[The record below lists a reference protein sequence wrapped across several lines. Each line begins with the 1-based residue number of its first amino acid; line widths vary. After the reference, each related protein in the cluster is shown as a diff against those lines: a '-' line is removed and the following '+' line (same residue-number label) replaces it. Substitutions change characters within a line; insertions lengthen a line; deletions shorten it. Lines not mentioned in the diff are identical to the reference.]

1 MRRRNRWRF
10 AIAAIMVVIGCSGS
24 ADKPGEKSIRVNGR
38 PYLTNMPLLIADAE
52 GYFADE
58 GLHIEYV
65 ELPDHT
71 SQAIPALD
79 NGRLDV
85 IAGIVSVGVF
95 NAVAR
100 GAAIRIVA
108 DKGQIDSQTCD
119 YAGIIGRRG
128 VFPPGAVSADDIRGR
143 KFSITFVG
151 SNGYIFSRFL
161 EKLKVRESE
170 IETVGLSAATEA
182 QALETG
188 AIDGLITSEPWVSRL
203 VGAGHRLIAPAR
215 SFAARQQQAVLLFGP
230 TLVSQDRDAGT
241 RFMRAYLRGVRRF
254 REGHTP
260 ANTKFVSEQTGIDSA
275 RMKGVCW
282 PAFDPDGAV
291 DTGALGEF
299 QQWAHARGMLDR
311 VVTPTEYLDSD
322 FATRAAASL
331 KSGRPE

>member
-1 MRRRNRWRF
+1 M
-10 AIAAIMVVIGCSGS
+10 GCSVS
-24 ADKPGEKSIRVNGR
+24 ADKPRERTIRVSGR
-38 PYLTNMPLLIADAE
+38 PYLTNMPLLIAEAE

-58 GLHIEYV
+58 RLRIAYV

-79 NGRLDV
+79 NGQLDV

-108 DKGQIDSQTCD
+108 DKGQIDSQACD
-119 YAGIIGRRG
+119 YTGIIGRRG

-161 EKLKVRESE
+161 EQLKVRESE

-203 VGAGHRLIAPAR
+203 VGAGHRLIGPAKL
-215 SFAARQQQAVLLFGP
+215 FAARQQQAVLLYGP
-230 TLVSQDRDAGT
+230 TLASQDRDAGT

-254 REGHTP
+254 SEGHTP
-260 ANTKFVSEQTGIDSA
+260 ANSKFVSEHVGIDSV
-275 RMKGVCW
+275 RMKDVCW
-282 PAFDPDGAV
+282 PAFDQNGAV
-291 DTGALGEF
+291 DAEALAEF
-299 QQWAHARGMLDR
+299 QRWALDR
-311 VVTPTEYLDSD
+311 GLLDRIVLPREYLDSE
-322 FATRAAASL
+322 FANRAAASL
-331 KSGRPE
+331 NSGQRE